1 MLETGGHAE
10 KYPCKKLPRQRAH
23 IMEQKKAVDTIYSNK
38 TVMGLPVKNSFMFT
52 NAKGI
57 EKKGIKKRQLNLLK
71 KLEFLPRFLK
81 NDEEVYLVTTAC
93 SPISLME
100 QLTTGAIVFYIKR
113 AVLVFTNKRIIH
125 IPATVGYNFR
135 HSIAQI
141 QYNDIRDIKLGWGAL
156 KIKYANN
163 KKERFVQIGR
173 KERAK
178 IKQFIKKLNLNREAS
193 KYQQRYHICPS
204 CMRSL
209 KKDEYR
215 CAACGLEFKSGGRAQ
230 LLSLVIPG
238 GGYFYTGHWFLGI
251 MDFIVEA
258 TLIFLVA
265 SAFLF
270 PLATGED
277 RPNEG
282 YLFLVI
288 LVIEKIMT
296 IYHANHYV
304 KEYIPVTT
312 KYKQRVM
319 A

>member
-1 MLETGGHAE
+1 MG
-10 KYPCKKLPRQRAH
+10 QD
-23 IMEQKKAVDTIYSNK
+23 KAPGTIYSNK

-52 NAKGI
+52 NAKGV
-57 EKKGIKKRQLNLLK
+57 ENKGIKKRQLNLLK

-81 NDEEVYLVTTAC
+81 GDEEIYLVTTAC
-93 SPISLME
+93 SPISIME

-113 AVLVFTNKRIIH
+113 SLLVFTNKRIIH
-125 IPATVGYNFR
+125 IPTTVGYNFR
-135 HSIAQI
+135 HSVAQI
-141 QYNDIRDIKLGWGAL
+141 QYNDIKNIKLGWGAL
-156 KIKYANN
+156 KIQYANK

-173 KERAK
+173 KERGK
-178 IKQFIKKLNLNREAS
+178 IKQFIRKLNLNREAS

-209 KKDEYR
+209 KKGEFR
-215 CAACGLEFKSGGRAQ
+215 CAACGLEFKSSGRAQ

-258 TLIFLVA
+258 ALIFLAADTYLNPAVA
-265 SAFLF
+265 VAIDSSAND
-270 PLATGED
+270 GM
-277 RPNEG
+277 
-282 YLFLVI
+282 LFLII
-288 LVIEKIMT
+288 LAIEKVMT
-296 IYHANHYV
+296 IYHASHYV
-304 KEYIPVTT
+304 KEYIPITT

>member
-1 MLETGGHAE
+1 
-10 KYPCKKLPRQRAH
+10 
-23 IMEQKKAVDTIYSNK
+23 MEQKKAADTIYSNK

-52 NAKGI
+52 NAAGI

-81 NDEEVYLVTTAC
+81 GDEEVYLVTTAC
-93 SPISLME
+93 SPISIME

-113 AVLVFTNKRIIH
+113 SLLVFTNKRIIH
-125 IPATVGYNFR
+125 IPTTVGYNFR

-141 QYNDIRDIKLGWGAL
+141 QYNDIKDIKLAWGAL
-156 KIKYANN
+156 KIQYANK
-163 KKERFVQIGR
+163 KKERFLQIGR

-178 IKQFIKKLNLNREAS
+178 IKQFIRKLKLDREAS
-193 KYQQRYHICPS
+193 KHQQRYHICPS

-209 KKDEYR
+209 KKNEYR
-215 CAACGLEFKSGGRAQ
+215 CAACGLEFKSSSRAQ

-238 GGYFYTGHWFLGI
+238 GGYFYTGHWFLGV

-258 TLIFLVA
+258 SLIYFA
-265 SAFLF
+265 ANAFLN
-270 PLATGED
+270 PDVVNVIGTNDGMLYLA
-277 RPNEG
+277 
-282 YLFLVI
+282 I
-288 LVIEKIMT
+288 LAIEKIMT

-304 KEYIPVTT
+304 KEYIPLTT

>member
-1 MLETGGHAE
+1 
-10 KYPCKKLPRQRAH
+10 
-23 IMEQKKAVDTIYSNK
+23 MEQKKAADTIYSNK

-52 NAKGI
+52 DAKGI
-57 EKKGIKKRQLNLLK
+57 EKKGIKKRQLTLLK

-81 NDEEVYLVTTAC
+81 SDEEIYLVTTAC
-93 SPISLME
+93 SPISIME

-113 AVLVFTNKRIIH
+113 SLLVFTNKRIIH
-125 IPATVGYNFR
+125 VPTTVGYNFR

-141 QYNDIRDIKLGWGAL
+141 QYNDIKDIRLVWGAL
-156 KIKYANN
+156 KIQYANK
-163 KKERFVQIGR
+163 KKERFLQIGR

-178 IKQFIKKLNLNREAS
+178 IRQFIRKLKLDREAS
-193 KYQQRYHICPS
+193 KHQQRYHICPS

-209 KKDEYR
+209 KKSEFR
-215 CAACGLEFKSGGRAQ
+215 CAACGLEFKSSGRAQ

-238 GGYFYTGHWFLGI
+238 GGYFYTGHWFLGV

-258 TLIFLVA
+258 SLIYLTA
-265 SAFLF
+265 NAFLN
-270 PLATGED
+270 PDVANVIGISD
-277 RPNEG
+277 G
-282 YLFLVI
+282 MLFLAI
-288 LVIEKIMT
+288 LAIEKIMT

>member
-1 MLETGGHAE
+1 
-10 KYPCKKLPRQRAH
+10 
-23 IMEQKKAVDTIYSNK
+23 MEQKKTADTIYSNK

-57 EKKGIKKRQLNLLK
+57 EKKGIKKRQLDLLK

-81 NDEEVYLVTTAC
+81 SDEEIYLVTTAC
-93 SPISLME
+93 SPISIME

-113 AVLVFTNKRIIH
+113 SLLVFTNKRIIH
-125 IPATVGYNFR
+125 VPTTVGYNFR

-141 QYNDIRDIKLGWGAL
+141 QYNDIKDIRLGWGTL
-156 KIKYANN
+156 KIKYANK
-163 KKERFVQIGR
+163 KKERFLQIGR

-178 IKQFIKKLNLNREAS
+178 IGQFIRKLKLDREAS
-193 KYQQRYHICPS
+193 KHQQRYHICPS

-209 KKDEYR
+209 KKSEFR
-215 CAACGLEFKSGGRAQ
+215 CAACGLEFKSSGRAQ

-258 TLIFLVA
+258 SLIYLVA
-265 SAFLF
+265 NAFLN
-270 PLATGED
+270 PDTANVIGTS
-277 RPNEG
+277 EG
-282 YLFLVI
+282 MLFLAI
-288 LVIEKIMT
+288 LAIEKIMT

-304 KEYIPVTT
+304 KEFIPVTT

>member
-1 MLETGGHAE
+1 
-10 KYPCKKLPRQRAH
+10 
-23 IMEQKKAVDTIYSNK
+23 MEQKKAADTIYSNK

-52 NAKGI
+52 DAKGI
-57 EKKGIKKRQLNLLK
+57 EKKGIKKRQLTLLK

-81 NDEEVYLVTTAC
+81 SDEEIYLVTTAC
-93 SPISLME
+93 SPISIME
-100 QLTTGAIVFYIKR
+100 HLTTGAIVFYIKR
-113 AVLVFTNKRIIH
+113 SLLVFTNKRIIH
-125 IPATVGYNFR
+125 VPTTLGYNFR

-141 QYNDIRDIKLGWGAL
+141 QYNDIKDIRLVWGAL
-156 KIKYANN
+156 KIQYANK
-163 KKERFVQIGR
+163 KKERFLQIGR

-178 IKQFIKKLNLNREAS
+178 IRQFIRKLKLDREAS
-193 KYQQRYHICPS
+193 KHQQRYHICPS

-209 KKDEYR
+209 KKSEFR
-215 CAACGLEFKSGGRAQ
+215 CAACGLEFKSSGRAQ

-238 GGYFYTGHWFLGI
+238 GGYFYTGHWFLGV

-258 TLIFLVA
+258 SLIYLTA
-265 SAFLF
+265 NAFLN
-270 PLATGED
+270 PDVANVIGISD
-277 RPNEG
+277 G
-282 YLFLVI
+282 MLFLAI
-288 LVIEKIMT
+288 LAIEKIMT

>member
-1 MLETGGHAE
+1 
-10 KYPCKKLPRQRAH
+10 
-23 IMEQKKAVDTIYSNK
+23 MEQKKAADTIYSNK
-38 TVMGLPVKNSFMFT
+38 TVMGLPVKSSFMFT

-57 EKKGIKKRQLNLLK
+57 EKKGIKKRQLDLLK

-81 NDEEVYLVTTAC
+81 GDEEVYLVTTAC
-93 SPISLME
+93 SPISIME

-113 AVLVFTNKRIIH
+113 SILVFTNKRIIH
-125 IPATVGYNFR
+125 IPTTVGYNFR
-135 HSIAQI
+135 HSFAQI
-141 QYNDIRDIKLGWGAL
+141 QYNDIRDIKLSWGAL
-156 KIKYANN
+156 KIRYANN
-163 KKERFVQIGR
+163 KKERFIQIHR

-178 IKQFIKKLNLNREAS
+178 IKQFIRKLNFNREAS

-209 KKDEYR
+209 KKGEYR
-215 CAACGLEFKSGGRAQ
+215 CAACGLEFKSSGRAQ
-230 LLSLVIPG
+230 MLSLVIPG

-258 TLIFLVA
+258 SLIY
-265 SAFLF
+265 
-270 PLATGED
+270 LAANAYLNPDVVDVIGT
-277 RPNEG
+277 NEG
-282 YLFLVI
+282 VLYLAI
-288 LVIEKIMT
+288 LAVEKIMT